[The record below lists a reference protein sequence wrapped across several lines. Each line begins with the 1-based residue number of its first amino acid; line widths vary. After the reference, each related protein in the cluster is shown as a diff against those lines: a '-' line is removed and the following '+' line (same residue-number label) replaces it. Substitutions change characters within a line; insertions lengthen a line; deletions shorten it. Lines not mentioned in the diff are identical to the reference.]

1 MEFTRSHHYDPG
13 KKGLST
19 VIKMATISFG
29 GAPGVYINEVAGQS
43 ATPAIADFSTVYML
57 VEVENEVPTTL
68 FPFNTPVLVTN
79 LREYTRLIGGVIP
92 STKLELLSYQCVDAF
107 FAQAYV
113 GRLYV
118 IRVGTPSNV
127 VQVQLNPSGY
137 KTNGLGISSPLQAGD
152 VVHAQLLINGARLG
166 EFTNAGTWKGVPV
179 VIPVDYVEGNYDN
192 NKRIAIAIRDAIALA
207 IATDPNVAAGTIVRD
222 IGVCQEENTECALE
236 YLAGREFNAP
246 VSCVPESEPPSDGAY
261 YVFTLNTY
269 TVNPVIPGS
278 DSINELL
285 ADYLQCLRTAFVDQ
299 EDQGYLTAPVAFAKF
314 GPEGRRLVGQE
325 MAFQAELNS
334 HKWMAIAD
342 AGPYNV
348 TDILEYQNFLQ
359 HEAAAPLVTGQ
370 EFLVGNSI
378 YEWTADDTDY
388 FQLRYTPLSSNES
401 DPSVAV
407 NGSKNTNIVPN
418 EFLSLRDNGSIVFA
432 TSTTPSYDRPGLLDL
447 TGENWPSTKE
457 AGTPVVLSA
466 CTGALAVLEGETV
479 YVVPTYLTPDDK
491 TLTGYVYFS
500 ETYPQAITAYN
511 WIISQGGL
519 DGDGTPTYPGV
530 NTLPPGC
537 IPVDVS
543 GPGAGVGDAVTG
555 VVITN
560 GGTGYNV
567 GDEPTV
573 AFPAPAAAGGV
584 TATGTVILG
593 DTGIVDVATVSFAGS
608 GYTNTPVVNVVP
620 AAGDP
625 GAGATVTA
633 SLATINGNIA
643 KLALTSG
650 GSNYE
655 SAPTVQI
662 SAPAAAGG
670 VAATAT
676 AALSPAGAIK
686 VINLSNPGQNYTA
699 APSVSIN
706 GPGVGAAATAS
717 LATTNGVVVGIA
729 GFGGGSLYQSVP
741 TVQFVGTPAGAGA
754 TFSATLA
761 TRGSV
766 ALVNVS
772 NGGSGYTL
780 APIVALSGDGAGA
793 TATATLATT
802 GSAVAVDHVGGVS
815 AFPTSGGTIT
825 LAGAGSETDIVLSWS
840 AIVGGFIQIG
850 LTTPGSGWTQANVD
864 ACLAGSYGTL
874 TVSNQ
879 VDWITPPT
887 SITVT
892 LGFAVASVT
901 VTANGSN
908 YTSASVG
915 FTNAVGDTTGAG
927 AVGGTVLGYSVASIA
942 ITNGGSGYLAAD
954 PNVLGFVPA
963 AGDTTGTGGS
973 AVTLFGFALASV
985 NLSSNGSGYDESTLL
1000 NVTND
1005 PSDTTGS
1012 GAALS
1017 YTVGRSVVGLTLTTA
1032 GSGYATSDVVS
1043 VTFSNG
1049 NPTAAATA
1057 TATKGFGVASVS
1069 IVNRGAGYLAAPSL
1083 QFVASP
1089 LDSGNTIVPAT
1100 GTTTLG
1106 YGVTGVNI
1114 TNAGSGYTEAEMPLN
1129 LTFSG
1134 GTPITPAQG
1143 YAVLQAKGTGIMSYE
1158 TPAWDLYVEIDGQTS
1173 DLILNTTTAAVN
1185 LNTLHLP
1192 GTLQNSTENFNVAQF
1207 TRTFATADV
1216 TKLDPTASV
1225 STAVFNCLN
1234 HGLNNGQVIYFTAPL
1249 TKTAGGSLVNPST
1262 SQASVK
1268 YYVSVINGNQFQLAT
1283 TQTNLNSRIFIQW
1296 APLTAGQ
1303 TTLVYSGLGIARE
1316 NTSAYSNEGLV
1327 NLIRGRKY
1335 GFNTYNVLPTF
1346 YPANLDPLSGPA
1358 GQGAA
1363 HQIGFYK
1370 VENQVNDKY
1379 YSPYGEGLDAGFL
1392 GDLNLQNNETDNFF
1406 CVPLV
1411 GQDRGTEAYMTPV
1424 FVDGSS
1430 NKIVL
1435 WGAAV
1440 TMRYTSYKEAASNL
1454 WRFNAVTSE
1463 ELVDYALRGTFNEGV
1478 PACVQLATGI
1488 DDAQKLLEDSQQ
1500 YFNPRGFIAYYG
1512 PYLKN
1517 ASGAWIPPSPYV
1529 TGVAIRR
1536 YRSEGFQYPP
1546 AGVKFPLNGVSE
1558 AQIAINSTQQDIL
1571 NPKGCNVCR
1580 TLPGYGA
1587 TVFIWGGRTRI
1598 NQDDAEQR
1606 LFQFVNTRVIM
1617 NVVYGSLRR
1626 AFDSQIF
1633 NVIDG
1638 FGLVYNKII
1647 SIGNSILNEL
1657 YVRGA
1662 LFGKKPGDA
1671 FQVICDERIQTTASL
1686 ESGIVHAKV
1695 FVVPV
1700 PTLERIEVDLVRVAI
1715 GNMQNE
1721 LDAVGVGQDNAI

>member
-1 MEFTRSHHYDPG
+1 
-13 KKGLST
+13 
-19 VIKMATISFG
+19 
-29 GAPGVYINEVAGQS
+29 
-43 ATPAIADFSTVYML
+43 ML

-68 FPFNTPVLVTN
+68 FPFNEPVLVTN

-92 STKLELLSYQCVDAF
+92 STKLELLSYQCVEAF
-107 FAQAYV
+107 FNQAYV
-113 GRLYV
+113 GRLFV

-127 VQVQLNPSGY
+127 VEVQLNPSGL
-137 KTNGLGISSPLQAGD
+137 KTNGLGISSPLEAGD

-192 NKRIAIAIRDAIALA
+192 NKRIAIAIRDAIAAA
-207 IATDPNVAAGTIVRD
+207 IATDPNVSAGTIVRD
-222 IGVCQEENTECALE
+222 IGVCVAENTECAYE
-236 YLAGREFNAP
+236 YLAGRQFNAP
-246 VSCVPESEPPSDGAY
+246 VSVVPESEPPSDGAY

-269 TVNPVIPGS
+269 DVAPIIPGQ
-278 DSINELL
+278 DNIDELV

-299 EDQGYLTAPVAFAKF
+299 EDQGYLTAPMAFAKF
-314 GPEGRRLVGQE
+314 GPTGRRLIGQE

-348 TDILEYQNFLQ
+348 TDILEYAGMLQ

-370 EFLVGNSI
+370 EFLVGNSV
-378 YEWTADDTDY
+378 YEWTAEDTDY
-388 FQLRYTPLSSNES
+388 YQLRYTPLSANES
-401 DPSVAV
+401 DPSYAV
-407 NGSKNTNIVPN
+407 NGSQNLNLVPN

-447 TGENWPSTKE
+447 VGENWPSTKE

-466 CTGALAVLEGETV
+466 CTGALAALQGATV
-479 YVVPTYLTPDDK
+479 YVVPTYLTPENK
-491 TLTGYVYFS
+491 TFTGYIYFA

-543 GPGAGVGDAVTG
+543 GPGSGVGDAITG

-560 GGTGYNV
+560 PGTGYNV
-567 GDEPTV
+567 GDLPTV
-573 AFPAPAAAGGV
+573 TFPAPAAAGGV
-584 TATGTVILG
+584 TAEGVAVLG
-593 DTGIVDVATVSFAGS
+593 GTGIVDTATVVTAGS
-608 GYTNTPVVNVVP
+608 GYTNVPTVNVVA
-620 AAGDP
+620 AAGDL
-625 GAGATVTA
+625 GAGAQVTA
-633 SLATINGNIA
+633 SLATINGNVA
-643 KLALTSG
+643 KLTLNSG
-650 GSNYE
+650 GTGYE

-662 SAPAAAGG
+662 GAPAAAGG

-676 AALSPAGAIK
+676 ATLAPTGAVKAL
-686 VINLSNPGQNYTA
+686 NLSSPGQNYTA
-699 APSVSIN
+699 APTVSFS
-706 GPGVGAAATAS
+706 GPGVGASAS
-717 LATTNGVVVGIA
+717 TTLATTNGVVAKIA
-729 GFGGGSLYQSVP
+729 GFSGGSLYQSVP
-741 TVQFVGTPAGAGA
+741 TVQFVGVPAGAGA
-754 TFSATLA
+754 TFAATLSPLGA
-761 TRGSV
+761 V
-766 ALVNVS
+766 ALVNVT
-772 NGGSGYTL
+772 NGGGGYTL
-780 APIVALSGDGAGA
+780 PPLVAISGDGSAA
-793 TATATLATT
+793 TATAVLGTT
-802 GSAVAVDHVGGVS
+802 GYAVNWTTTGEIATGAGLS
-815 AFPTSGGTIT
+815 GTIT
-825 LAGAGSETDIVLSWS
+825 FSGAGSETDIVFNYTTTLSGATYS
-840 AIVGGFIQIG
+840 
-850 LTTPGSGWTQANVD
+850 LTSPGSGWTQANIN
-864 ACLAGSYGTL
+864 ACTAGTYGTA
-874 TVSNQ
+874 VDSAPGNWNQ
-879 VDWITPPT
+879 EPAFTIN
-887 SITVT
+887 
-892 LGFAVASVT
+892 LGFPVASVAVNT
-901 VTANGSN
+901 NGSN
-908 YTSASVG
+908 YTAASVG

-927 AVGGTVLGYSVASIA
+927 AVGAAVLGFAVNSVT
-942 ITNGGSGYLAAD
+942 ITNGGSGYVAGD
-954 PNVLGFVPA
+954 PNVLTLSPA
-963 AGDTTGTGGS
+963 AGDTTGSGGS
-973 AVTLFGFALASV
+973 AGVLFGFAVASV
-985 NLSSNGSGYDESTLL
+985 SLTSGGTGYDESTLV
-1000 NVTND
+1000 NVANAVG
-1005 PSDTTGS
+1005 DTTGA
-1012 GAALS
+1012 GAALG
-1017 YTVGRSVVGLTLTTA
+1017 YTVGRAVLSVALTGA
-1032 GSGYATSDVVS
+1032 GSGYATSDTAS
-1043 VTFSNG
+1043 VTFTGG

-1057 TATKGFGVASVS
+1057 TATKGFGVASVA
-1069 IVNRGAGYLAAPSL
+1069 IVNRGSGYQAAPAL
-1083 QFVASP
+1083 QFTPNA
-1089 LDSGNTIVPAT
+1089 LDSGNTIVPAA
-1100 GTTTLG
+1100 GTTVLG
-1106 YGVTGVNI
+1106 YGVTGVSI

-1129 LTFSG
+1129 LTFTG
-1134 GTPITPAQG
+1134 GTPIVPAQG
-1143 YAVLQAKGTGIMSYE
+1143 YATLQTKGTGILSYE
-1158 TPAWDLYVEIDGQTS
+1158 NPAWDLYVEIDGQVS
-1173 DLILNTTTAAVN
+1173 DLILNTTTGNVN

-1192 GTLQNSTENFNVAQF
+1192 GTLQNSTENFNLAQF
-1207 TRTFATADV
+1207 TRTFAETDIS
-1216 TKLDPTASV
+1216 KLDPTASV

-1249 TKTAGGSLVNPST
+1249 TKSSGGSLVTAST

-1296 APLTAGQ
+1296 AALTAGQ
-1303 TTLVYSGLGIARE
+1303 TTLSYSGLGIARE
-1316 NTSAYSNEGLV
+1316 NTNAYSNEGVV

-1346 YPANLDPLSGPA
+1346 YPANQDPLSGPA
-1358 GQGAA
+1358 GQGTV
-1363 HQIGFYK
+1363 HKIGFYK

-1392 GDLNLQNNETDNFF
+1392 GELNLQNNETDNFF

-1411 GQDRGTEAYMTPV
+1411 GQERATEAFMTPV
-1424 FVDGSS
+1424 SEVGGV
-1430 NKIVL
+1430 KVVL

-1440 TMRYTSYKEAASNL
+1440 ALRYTSYKEAPSNL
-1454 WRFNAVTSE
+1454 WRFNAVPSE

-1478 PACVQLATGI
+1478 PACVLLATGI
-1488 DDAQKLLEDSQQ
+1488 DDAQKLLDDSQQ
-1500 YFNPRGFIAYYG
+1500 YFNARGFIAYYG

-1580 TLPGYGA
+1580 TLPGYGS

-1647 SIGNSILNEL
+1647 SIGNSVLNEL

-1662 LFGKKPGDA
+1662 LFGRRPGDA
-1671 FQVICDERIQTTASL
+1671 FQVICDERIQTPASL
-1686 ESGIVHAKV
+1686 ENGLVYAKV

-1700 PTLERIEVDLVRVAI
+1700 PTLERIQVDLIRVAI

-1721 LDAVGVGQDNAI
+1721 LDALGVGEDNAI